1 MSANAEVVSGI
12 PDPIKWALSAVI
24 LVAGIAAFYYFA
36 DESFLFRVIG
46 VLVAVG
52 LSIAV
57 ASQTEKGREIGGFIR
72 EARIE
77 LRKVV
82 WPTRKETTQT
92 TGIVLVVVFLVAVLM
107 WMLDSLLGWTM
118 SQLLGWGG

>member
-1 MSANAEVVSGI
+1 MSANTEVVSGI
-12 PDPIKWALSAVI
+12 PDPIKWAVSLAI
-24 LVAGIAAFYYFA
+24 LVAGVAAFYVYA

-46 VLVAVG
+46 VLVAAG
-52 LSIAV
+52 IAI
-57 ASQTEKGREIGGFIR
+57 AIAGQTAKGREIGGFVR
-72 EARIE
+72 ESRLE

-92 TGIVLVVVFLVAVLM
+92 TGIVLVMVFFVAVLL
-107 WMLDSLLGWTM
+107 WILDTFLGWVM

>member
-12 PDPIKWALSAVI
+12 PDPIKWALSMVA
-24 LVAGIAAFYYFA
+24 LVAGIAAFYVYA

-46 VLVAVG
+46 VLVTAG
-52 LSIAV
+52 ISIAI
-57 ASQTEKGREIGGFIR
+57 AGQTVKGREVGGFVR
-72 EARIE
+72 ESRLE

-82 WPTRKETTQT
+82 WPTRKETMQT
-92 TGIVLVVVFLVAVLM
+92 TGIVLVMVFFVAVLL
-107 WMLDSLLGWTM
+107 WILDTFLGWVM